1 MSTTANALPQLS
13 LRWVHVWRRNFLVW
27 KKLAIPSVLGNLADP
42 MIYMFGLGY
51 GLGSLMPQVN
61 GGSYISFLAGGTLC
75 ASTMNAAT
83 FESLYSG
90 FSRMHVQRTWE
101 AIMNAPVSLDDVVAG
116 ELVWSATKALLSGT
130 AILIVIIALGLAHT
144 PYLVAVLPVI
154 FLAGLTF
161 SALALIVTALAPSY
175 DFFMYYFTLFIT
187 PMTLL
192 SGVFFPLSQL
202 PAPLQVAAQF
212 LPLSHAVSLIRPLL
226 AGAIPPNAALH
237 VAVLI
242 GIALIAFV
250 VATRLARRRLLK

>member
-1 MSTTANALPQLS
+1 MNTTALPQLS
-13 LRWVHVWRRNFLVW
+13 MRWLHVWRRNFLVW
-27 KKLAIPSVLGNLADP
+27 KILAIPSVLGNLADP

-101 AIMNAPVSLDDVVAG
+101 AIMNAPVALDDVMAG
-116 ELVWSATKALLSGT
+116 ELVWSATKSLLSGT
-130 AILIVIIALGLAHT
+130 AILIVILLLGLTHSPWA
-144 PYLVAVLPVI
+144 LAVLPVI

-161 SALALIVTALAPSY
+161 SSLGLIMTTLAPSY

-202 PAPLQVAAQF
+202 PVPLQAAAQF
-212 LPLSHAVSLIRPLL
+212 LPLTHAVSLVRPLL
-226 AGAIPPNAALH
+226 HGDIPQNMLLH
-237 VAVLI
+237 VVVLATITAV
-242 GIALIAFV
+242 AFA
-250 VATRLARRRLLK
+250 VAVRLARRRLLK